1 MTQRDGPAHHG
12 PLEGGT
18 DERGRGMDPLAPPQ
32 DDDEPGCDA
41 DAERH
46 VPIGRPMPDAEY
58 ERMKRAPR
66 SSPGTGSAQEDP
78 STG

>member
-1 MTQRDGPAHHG
+1 MTQRDGVGHHG

-18 DERGRGMDPLAPPQ
+18 GERGKEMDPLAPSPE
-32 DDDEPGCDA
+32 DEPGCDA
-41 DAERH
+41 EAERH

-66 SSPGTGSAQEDP
+66 SSPGTPSAQEDP
-78 STG
+78 SAG